1 MDWIV
6 GVGLVLSFLVLTR
19 LISRGRSARD
29 EVETLY
35 RDSPATLAEFQANA
49 ERARN
54 IPPQ

>member
-6 GVGLVLSFLVLTR
+6 GVGLLLAFLVLTR

-35 RDSPATLAEFQANA
+35 RGNPAALAEFQANA